1 MHSAPGDDRKMN
13 GRIDPVD
20 REEPPMS
27 NDTERTAAPS
37 SGDAAQALVEDS
49 QRRRAKNRRI
59 GIIIAAVVAIVAIVA
74 VVFAFVVPRGSA
86 AENRLV
92 VGATP
97 VPHAE
102 VLEIVKPI
110 LAEQGIELEI
120 VVFQD
125 FIQPNAQLVSG
136 ELDAN
141 YFQYLPFLDNFN
153 AETGSDLVP
162 TVPVHIEP
170 FGAFS
175 EKFKSLA
182 EVTDGTT
189 IAIPNDP
196 VNAGR
201 ALTLLEQEGLIELAT
216 PGDPSSTVN
225 DVVSNPRN
233 LDIVE
238 LEGAQLA
245 RSVDQVDVA
254 FVFANYALDVGLD
267 PLSAIFTDAG
277 NQLYAEYLVT
287 RPELVDDPRILALN
301 EALNSDAVREF
312 ILQEYQ
318 GSIDVAF

>member
-1 MHSAPGDDRKMN
+1 MSNEAEQQPSPGD
-13 GRIDPVD
+13 
-20 REEPPMS
+20 
-27 NDTERTAAPS
+27 A
-37 SGDAAQALVEDS
+37 AAQALIAES
-49 QRRRAKNRRI
+49 EQRRARGRKR
-59 GIIIAAVVAIVAIVA
+59 GITIAAVVLAVIAVAA
-74 VVFAFVVPRGSA
+74 VIIAFVVPRGA
-86 AENRLV
+86 PAENRLV

-102 VLEIVKPI
+102 ILEVVKPI
-110 LAEQGIELEI
+110 LAEEGIELEI

-141 YFQYLPFLDNFN
+141 YYQYLPFLDNFN

-175 EKFKSLA
+175 EKFASLE
-182 EVTDGTT
+182 EVADGST

-201 ALTLLEQEGLIELAT
+201 ALTLLEQEGLITLRT

-225 DVVSNPRN
+225 DVADNPRN

-245 RSVDQVDVA
+245 RSIDQVDVS

-267 PLSAIFTDAG
+267 PLSAIFTDKG
-277 NQLYAEYLVT
+277 NPLYAEYLVT
-287 RPELVDDPRILALN
+287 RPELVDDPRIEALGR
-301 EALNSDAVREF
+301 ALNSEAVRQF
-312 ILQEYQ
+312 ILEEYQ

>member
-1 MHSAPGDDRKMN
+1 MSNEAEQQPSPGD
-13 GRIDPVD
+13 
-20 REEPPMS
+20 
-27 NDTERTAAPS
+27 A
-37 SGDAAQALVEDS
+37 AAQALIAES
-49 QRRRAKNRRI
+49 EQRRARGRRR
-59 GIIIAAVVAIVAIVA
+59 GITIAAVVLAVIAVAA
-74 VVFAFVVPRGSA
+74 VIIAFVVPRGA
-86 AENRLV
+86 PAENRLV

-102 VLEIVKPI
+102 ILEVVKPI
-110 LAEQGIELEI
+110 LAEEGIELEI

-141 YFQYLPFLDNFN
+141 YYQYLPFLDNFN

-162 TVPVHIEP
+162 TVSVHIEP

-175 EKFKSLA
+175 EKFASLE
-182 EVTDGTT
+182 EVADGST

-201 ALTLLEQEGLIELAT
+201 ALTLLEQEGLITLRT

-225 DVVSNPRN
+225 DVADNPRN

-245 RSVDQVDVA
+245 RSIDQVDVS

-267 PLSAIFTDAG
+267 PLSAIFTDKG
-277 NQLYAEYLVT
+277 NPLYAEYLVT
-287 RPELVDDPRILALN
+287 RPELVDDPRIEALGR
-301 EALNSDAVREF
+301 ALNSEAVRQF
-312 ILQEYQ
+312 ILEEYQ

>member
-1 MHSAPGDDRKMN
+1 
-13 GRIDPVD
+13 
-20 REEPPMS
+20 MS
-27 NDTERTAAPS
+27 NDADQNRPEQNRPEQNRPENGDATSP
-37 SGDAAQALVEDS
+37 SGDAAAQALIEES
-49 QRRRAKNRRI
+49 ARRRARGRKR
-59 GIIIAAVVAIVAIVA
+59 GLTIAAVVLAAAAVIAVLVA
-74 VVFAFVVPRGSA
+74 VLVPRGGP

-102 VLEIVKPI
+102 VLEVVKPI
-110 LAEQGIELEI
+110 LADEGIELDI

-141 YFQYLPFLDNFN
+141 YYQYLPFLDNFN
-153 AETGSDLVP
+153 AENGSDLVP

-175 EKFKSLA
+175 EKFQSLA
-182 EVTDGTT
+182 EVTEGAT

-201 ALTLLEQEGLIELAT
+201 ALTLLEQEGLIALAT

-225 DVVSNPRN
+225 DVADNPRN

-245 RSVDQVDVA
+245 RSIDQVDVS

-267 PLSAIFTDAG
+267 PLSAIFTDKG
-277 NQLYAEYLVT
+277 NPRYAEYLVT
-287 RPELVDDPRILALN
+287 RPELVDDPRIQALDR
-301 EALNSDAVREF
+301 ALNSDAVRQF
-312 ILQEYQ
+312 IEEEYD

>member
-1 MHSAPGDDRKMN
+1 
-13 GRIDPVD
+13 
-20 REEPPMS
+20 MS
-27 NDTERTAAPS
+27 NTPASPGPS
-37 SGDAAQALVEDS
+37 DEAQQLIDDAAARRGKS
-49 QRRRAKNRRI
+49 KQR
-59 GIIIAAVVAIVAIVA
+59 GIIIASVGVVVAAIAVVA
-74 VVFAFVVPRGSA
+74 AFLVPALLPSDADAGQK
-86 AENRLV
+86 LV

-102 VLEIVKPI
+102 VLEVVKPI
-110 LAEQGIELEI
+110 LAEQGIDLEI

-125 FIQPNAQLVSG
+125 FIQPNAQLSSG

-141 YFQYLPFLDNFN
+141 YYQYLPFLDNYN
-153 AETGSDLVP
+153 AESGEDLVP

-175 EKFKSLA
+175 EKFDSLD
-182 EVTDGTT
+182 EVTDGAS

-201 ALTLLEQEGLIELAT
+201 ALTLLEQEGLISLAN
-216 PGDPSSTVN
+216 PGDASSTIN
-225 DVVSNPRN
+225 DIVDNPRH
-233 LDIVE
+233 LDITE

-267 PLSAIFTDAG
+267 PLSAIFTDKG
-277 NQLYAEYLVT
+277 NPDYAEYLVT
-287 RPELVDDPRILALN
+287 RPELVDDPRIEALG
-301 EALNSDAVREF
+301 EALNSDAVRDF
-312 ILQEYQ
+312 ILTEYE

>member
-1 MHSAPGDDRKMN
+1 
-13 GRIDPVD
+13 
-20 REEPPMS
+20 MS
-27 NDTERTAAPS
+27 NEAERKDPS
-37 SGDAAQALVEDS
+37 SGDDAAQALIAES
-49 QRRRAKNRRI
+49 ERRRAKGRKL
-59 GIIIAAVVAIVAIVA
+59 GLIIAGAVVVVAAIVVA
-74 VVFAFVVPRGSA
+74 VVLLLPRGGA

-102 VLEIVKPI
+102 VLEVVKPI
-110 LAEQGIELEI
+110 LAEEGIELEI

-125 FIQPNAQLVSG
+125 FIQPNAQLASG

-141 YFQYLPFLDNFN
+141 YYQYLPFLDNFN
-153 AETGSDLVP
+153 AETGGDLVP

-175 EKFKSLA
+175 EKFDSLD
-182 EVTDGTT
+182 EVADGST

-201 ALTLLEQEGLIELAT
+201 ALTLLEQEGLITLST
-216 PGDPSSTVN
+216 PGDPSATIN
-225 DVVSNPRN
+225 DVADNPRN

-245 RSVDQVDVA
+245 RSIDQVDVA

-267 PLSAIFTDAG
+267 PLSAIFTDKG
-277 NQLYAEYLVT
+277 NPLYAEYLVT
-287 RPELVDDPRILALN
+287 RPALVDDPRIVALG
-301 EALNSDAVREF
+301 EALNSEAVRQF
-312 ILQEYQ
+312 ILEEYQ

>member
-1 MHSAPGDDRKMN
+1 
-13 GRIDPVD
+13 
-20 REEPPMS
+20 MS
-27 NDTERTAAPS
+27 NDAAGGPATPEGAGS
-37 SGDAAQALVEDS
+37 PDAAAQALIAES
-49 QRRRAKNRRI
+49 AERRAKGRKR
-59 GIIIAAVVAIVAIVA
+59 GIMIVVVVVALLAVIAVVVAFLI
-74 VVFAFVVPRGSA
+74 PRGGGG
-86 AENRLV
+86 NKLV

-102 VLEIVKPI
+102 VLEVVKPI

-125 FIQPNAQLVSG
+125 FIQPNAQLASG

-141 YFQYLPFLDNFN
+141 YYQYLPFLDNFN
-153 AETGSDLVP
+153 AETGNDLVP

-175 EKFKSLA
+175 EKFDSLD
-182 EVTDGTT
+182 EVADGSK

-201 ALTLLEQEGLIELAT
+201 ALTLLEQEGLITLAK
-216 PGDPSSTVN
+216 PGDPASTVN
-225 DVVSNPRN
+225 DVADNPRN

-245 RSVDQVDVA
+245 RSIDQVDVA
-254 FVFANYALDVGLD
+254 FVFANYALDVGID
-267 PLSAIFTDAG
+267 PLSAIFTDKG
-277 NQLYAEYLVT
+277 NPRYAEYLVT
-287 RPELVDDPRILALN
+287 RPELVDDPRIVALG
-301 EALNSDAVREF
+301 EALNSDAVRQF
-312 ILQEYQ
+312 ILEEYQ

>member
-1 MHSAPGDDRKMN
+1 MSNEAERGQTPPGD
-13 GRIDPVD
+13 
-20 REEPPMS
+20 
-27 NDTERTAAPS
+27 
-37 SGDAAQALVEDS
+37 DAAQALIAES
-49 QRRRAKNRRI
+49 EQRRARGRKR
-59 GIIIAAVVAIVAIVA
+59 GITIAAIVVAAVA
-74 VVFAFVVPRGSA
+74 VIAVVVAFLIPRGGA

-102 VLEIVKPI
+102 ILEVVKPI

-141 YFQYLPFLDNFN
+141 YYQYLPFLDNFN

-175 EKFKSLA
+175 EKFASLD
-182 EVTDGTT
+182 EVTDGAK

-201 ALTLLEQEGLIELAT
+201 ALTLLEQEGLITLAK
-216 PGDPSSTVN
+216 PGDPASTVN
-225 DVVSNPRN
+225 DVVDNPRN

-245 RSVDQVDVA
+245 RSIDQVDVS

-267 PLSAIFTDAG
+267 PLSAIFTDKG
-277 NQLYAEYLVT
+277 NPLYAEYLVT
-287 RPELVDDPRILALN
+287 RPELVDDPRIVALG
-301 EALNSDAVREF
+301 EALNSEAVRQF
-312 ILQEYQ
+312 ILEEYQ

>member
-1 MHSAPGDDRKMN
+1 MSNEAEQQPSPGD
-13 GRIDPVD
+13 
-20 REEPPMS
+20 
-27 NDTERTAAPS
+27 A
-37 SGDAAQALVEDS
+37 AAQALIAES
-49 QRRRAKNRRI
+49 EQRRARGRRR
-59 GIIIAAVVAIVAIVA
+59 GITIAAVVLAVIAVAA
-74 VVFAFVVPRGSA
+74 VIIAFVVPRGA
-86 AENRLV
+86 PAENRLV

-97 VPHAE
+97 VPHTEILE
-102 VLEIVKPI
+102 VVKLI
-110 LAEQGIELEI
+110 LAEEGIELEI

-141 YFQYLPFLDNFN
+141 YYQYLPFLDNFN

-162 TVPVHIEP
+162 TVSVHIEP

-175 EKFKSLA
+175 EKFASLE
-182 EVTDGTT
+182 EVADGST

-201 ALTLLEQEGLIELAT
+201 ALTLLEQEDLITLRT

-225 DVVSNPRN
+225 DVVDNPRN

-245 RSVDQVDVA
+245 RSIDQVDVS

-267 PLSAIFTDAG
+267 PLSAIFTDKG
-277 NQLYAEYLVT
+277 NPLYAEYLVT
-287 RPELVDDPRILALN
+287 RPELVDDPRIEALGR
-301 EALNSDAVREF
+301 ALNSEAVRQF
-312 ILQEYQ
+312 ILEEYQ

>member
-1 MHSAPGDDRKMN
+1 MSNEAEQQPSPGD
-13 GRIDPVD
+13 
-20 REEPPMS
+20 
-27 NDTERTAAPS
+27 A
-37 SGDAAQALVEDS
+37 AAQALIAES
-49 QRRRAKNRRI
+49 EQRRAKGRKR
-59 GIIIAAVVAIVAIVA
+59 GITIAAVVLAVIAVAA
-74 VVFAFVVPRGSA
+74 VIIAFVVPRGA
-86 AENRLV
+86 PAENRLV

-102 VLEIVKPI
+102 ILEVVKPI
-110 LAEQGIELEI
+110 LAEEGIELEI

-141 YFQYLPFLDNFN
+141 YYQYLPFLDNFN

-175 EKFKSLA
+175 EKFASLE
-182 EVTDGTT
+182 EVADGST

-201 ALTLLEQEGLIELAT
+201 ALTLLEQEGLITLRT

-225 DVVSNPRN
+225 DVADNPRN

-245 RSVDQVDVA
+245 RSIDQVDVS

-267 PLSAIFTDAG
+267 PLSAIFTDKG
-277 NQLYAEYLVT
+277 NPLYAEYLVT
-287 RPELVDDPRILALN
+287 RPELVDDPRIEALGR
-301 EALNSDAVREF
+301 ALNSEAVRQF
-312 ILQEYQ
+312 ILEEYQ